1 MKFQE
6 FTLSLYLEC
15 RQTLPSSQELVP
27 VAISFASFEHWLFWS
42 MQLYNHN
49 KFPMN

>member
-27 VAISFASFEHWLFWS
+27 VAISFASPLLWFSISKL
-42 MQLYNHN
+42 
-49 KFPMN
+49 